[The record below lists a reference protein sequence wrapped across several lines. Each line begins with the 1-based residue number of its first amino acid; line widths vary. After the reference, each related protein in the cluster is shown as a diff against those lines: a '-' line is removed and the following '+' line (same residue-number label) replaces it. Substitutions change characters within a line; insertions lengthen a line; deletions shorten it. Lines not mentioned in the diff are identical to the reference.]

1 MALVDLSEVVI
12 LGPGSEWFW
21 AMAQFVVVAVTGLA
35 IFRQLHAQ
43 RASAVYDQM
52 SDWRHE
58 FDGPAMTRHK
68 LALMLAI
75 KDRAPSAGLPRAN
88 DEVPDYFELVGYLIS
103 RGHVNVE
110 DFWNDSR
117 ELVSFYW
124 GVLAPYI
131 EKERTT
137 KDDPTLYQWFE
148 WLERELT
155 RIDMRRLGR
164 ARTFDPQTRSRAI
177 EDRIAVLRV
186 RLDRSRDGWSG
197 DTAPDVPAGVIDAT
211 SPDA

>member
-1 MALVDLSEVVI
+1 MPLVDLGELVI

-43 RASAVYDQM
+43 RSSAVYDQM
-52 SDWRHE
+52 SAWRHE

-68 LALMLAI
+68 LALMQAI
-75 KDRAPSAGLPRAN
+75 KNRAPSAGIPRAN
-88 DEVPDYFELVGYLIS
+88 DEVPDYFDLVGYLIS
-103 RGHVNVE
+103 RRHVRAE

-124 GVLAPYI
+124 GALAPYI
-131 EKERTT
+131 EQERAT

-148 WLERELT
+148 WLEHEMT
-155 RIDMRRLGR
+155 RLDMRRLGR
-164 ARTFDPQTRSRAI
+164 ARTFDALNRSSAI
-177 EDRIAVLRV
+177 ADRIAVLAV
-186 RLDRSRDGWSG
+186 RLDRLRDGWSG
-197 DTAPDVPAGVIDAT
+197 DSAMDGPLA
-211 SPDA
+211 